1 MKQHTLYK
9 ILLGV
14 IICLAFFLRTFS
26 ISTNPP
32 SISWDEASI
41 GYNAYSI
48 LTTGRDEHGKLLPLD
63 AFAAFGDYKPPVPIY
78 LTVPFVAVFGLT
90 ELAVRLPSAI
100 AGTLTIWVLYLL
112 VVALFEKSKYKYSVG
127 LLTASLLAITP
138 WHIMLSRAGFEAN
151 IALLFL
157 VAGVWLVL
165 KTKDNPSLWYISW
178 LPFVFGIYTF
188 NSARYAGPLLAG
200 GMLFSMRRYIM
211 VAKKQFI
218 MGVVIAI
225 IVMLPILPH
234 LVSKEARLR
243 FEEVS
248 IFTDLRT
255 VLTSNTRRGVDHF
268 TWWSDILHNR
278 RIGYVR
284 EYLIHF
290 FDNLEPRFLF
300 IHGDGNPK
308 FSIRDAGQLL
318 LVSAPFVV
326 YGWLTLFR
334 DYPAI
339 AWLLVW
345 WLVCTIAPS
354 AVARETPH
362 ALRTENGLPV
372 YMIVTGYGLVMSII
386 KFKKRSMQLFLFS
399 VLCFLFTGNFL
410 YFWHNLVSH
419 YPKEYSGE
427 WQYGYKQAIMV
438 AMAHKGEYDTIVLTE
453 SIGRPYIYALF
464 YEKYPLFQFE
474 KTRDASFDAAG
485 FYNVYGFSNY
495 RFTEKGVSKYNGRTL
510 YILPP
515 KDVPK
520 AANVIETIRLLNG
533 TPVLVAFE

>member
-1 MKQHTLYK
+1 
-9 ILLGV
+9 
-14 IICLAFFLRTFS
+14 
-26 ISTNPP
+26 
-32 SISWDEASI
+32 
-41 GYNAYSI
+41 
-48 LTTGRDEHGKLLPLD
+48 
-63 AFAAFGDYKPPVPIY
+63 
-78 LTVPFVAVFGLT
+78 
-90 ELAVRLPSAI
+90 
-100 AGTLTIWVLYLL
+100 
-112 VVALFEKSKYKYSVG
+112 
-127 LLTASLLAITP
+127 
-138 WHIMLSRAGFEAN
+138 
-151 IALLFL
+151 
-157 VAGVWLVL
+157 
-165 KTKDNPSLWYISW
+165 
-178 LPFVFGIYTF
+178 
-188 NSARYAGPLLAG
+188 
-200 GMLFSMRRYIM
+200 
-211 VAKKQFI
+211 
-218 MGVVIAI
+218 
-225 IVMLPILPH
+225 
-234 LVSKEARLR
+234 
-243 FEEVS
+243 
-248 IFTDLRT
+248 
-255 VLTSNTRRGVDHF
+255 
-268 TWWSDILHNR
+268 
-278 RIGYVR
+278 VR